1 MSPDFD
7 VVRAIAAIAFAVV
20 GFFVSKGLPNPKS
33 WVAWVVWA
41 LGALLAGHVLPT
53 VVLVGYKNTG
63 VYFCDALQ
71 GLGIGILAGFMIAGK
86 SKGQAQSS
94 NS

>member
-7 VVRAIAAIAFAVV
+7 FVRAIAAVAFAVV
-20 GFFVSKGLPNPKS
+20 GIFVSKSLPHPRTS
-33 WVAWVVWA
+33 VAWVVWA

-53 VVLVGYKNTG
+53 VVLIAFKGTG
-63 VYFCDALQ
+63 IYFCDALQ
-71 GLGIGILAGFMIAGK
+71 GFGIGILAGFMITGK
-86 SKGQAQSS
+86 SKAQAVST